1 MINKNELENKI
12 NEYMET
18 KYKNYI
24 DVLENEIDNQLI
36 KNNGKAYIDKF
47 KFVSLIQDA
56 KNKYSFK
63 VFNNSRRGFI
73 LVGNKMIIE
82 TISYFGRGMNYFL
95 KEKEDNIYGNILK
108 YIVEK
113 YYSNGYD
120 VKFIID
126 KGNYN
131 KLTLRIQK

>member
-63 VFNNSRRGFI
+63 VFNNASREF
-73 LVGNKMIIE
+73 LLLCSE
-82 TISYFGRGMNYFL
+82 GRCYIFFNFEKFL
-95 KEKEDNIYGNILK
+95 E
-108 YIVEK
+108 
-113 YYSNGYD
+113 
-120 VKFIID
+120 
-126 KGNYN
+126 
-131 KLTLRIQK
+131 